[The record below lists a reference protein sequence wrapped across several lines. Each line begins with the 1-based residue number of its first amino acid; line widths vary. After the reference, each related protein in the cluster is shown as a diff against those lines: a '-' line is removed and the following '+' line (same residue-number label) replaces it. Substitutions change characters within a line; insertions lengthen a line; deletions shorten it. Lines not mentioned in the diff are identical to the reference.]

1 MKGAT
6 LVPLRETTIS
16 SCRTGR
22 AQSMTPPRLN
32 ELRCP
37 DCQQVTWVIESD
49 YPGMDGEWTP
59 YIERSYACGQ
69 CRRDGPGWTLLQQSP
84 ATFLLQPDTFC
95 PMTQAD
101 FDYWVTV
108 LRTHFPKHSRLKEV
122 GRRFRPCLP
131 EQAEAQRQA
140 HARAF
145 PVSEMKDQDGAR
157 REDPDLPV
165 AMEWL
170 EIMKPGDTLL
180 FTRRDGGTLHCALVA
195 AGFSLRRCHAN
206 GEVLADMVGAT
217 EAKARKVIRLYLR
230 GERFRL
236 IRQLLQRF
244 G

>member
-1 MKGAT
+1 
-6 LVPLRETTIS
+6 
-16 SCRTGR
+16 
-22 AQSMTPPRLN
+22 MTPPRLN

-37 DCQQVTWVIESD
+37 GCQQVTWVIESD
-49 YPGMDGEWTP
+49 FPDMDGEWTP

-69 CRRDGPGWTLLQQSP
+69 CRRDGPGWTLGQQSP
-84 ATFLLQPDTFC
+84 PAFLDQPQTLY

-108 LRTHFPKHSRLKEV
+108 LRTHFPEHPRLKEG
-122 GRRFRPCLP
+122 GRRFRPWLP
-131 EQAEAQRQA
+131 EQAEAPRQA
-140 HARAF
+140 HARAH

-157 REDPDLPV
+157 RADPELPV

-195 AGFSLRRCHAN
+195 AGLSLRQCNAN

-217 EAKARKVIRLYLR
+217 EATARKVIGRYLR
-230 GERFRL
+230 GDRFRFV
-236 IRQLLQRF
+236 RQLRNNLKTVSDRLS
-244 G
+244 GTRP

>member
-1 MKGAT
+1 
-6 LVPLRETTIS
+6 
-16 SCRTGR
+16 
-22 AQSMTPPRLN
+22 MTPPRLN

-37 DCQQVTWVIESD
+37 GCQQVTWVIESD

-69 CRRDGPGWTLLQQSP
+69 CGHDGPGWTLVQQSP
-84 ATFLLQPDTFC
+84 PAFLLQPHTLH

-101 FDYWVTV
+101 FDYWATV
-108 LRTHFPKHSRLKEV
+108 LRTHFPEHPRVKEI
-122 GRRFRPCLP
+122 GHRFRPFLP

-140 HARAF
+140 HARAH

-157 REDPDLPV
+157 REDPDLPL

-195 AGFSLRRCHAN
+195 GGSFSLRRCHAN
-206 GEVLADMVGAT
+206 GKVLTDTVGAT

-230 GERFRL
+230 GERLRL
-236 IRQLLQRF
+236 VRQLVQRCR
-244 G
+244 